1 MRFDFVP
8 LQMIQES
15 TAMTRRK
22 SIYLAGFKHKN
33 PIPNACV
40 IDGLL
45 MSGVIL
51 GTDPVTGDMP
61 ATIEAQ
67 CANMFGHVRA
77 TLTAAG
83 GSSAD
88 ILKMTVWLKDV
99 SQRQAV
105 NDEWIKLFPDHD
117 DRPARHAQS
126 LTAEGPSLVQCDV
139 IAVLPSASA

>member
-1 MRFDFVP
+1 MTK
-8 LQMIQES
+8 EA
-15 TAMTRRK
+15 TAMSRRK
-22 SIYLAGFKHKN
+22 SIYLPGFKHKN

-51 GTDPVTGDMP
+51 GTDPETGEMP
-61 ATIEAQ
+61 AAIEAQ

-77 TLTAAG
+77 TVSAAG
-83 GSSAD
+83 GSSDD

-117 DRPARHAQS
+117 DRPARHA
-126 LTAEGPSLVQCDV
+126 LTLITEGPSLVQCDV
-139 IAVLPSASA
+139 IAVLPRASA

>member
-1 MRFDFVP
+1 M
-8 LQMIQES
+8 
-15 TAMTRRK
+15 ARRK

-51 GTDPVTGDMP
+51 GTDPATGEMP

-77 TLTAAG
+77 IVEAG
-83 GSSAD
+83 GGSPAD
-88 ILKMTVWLKDV
+88 ILKMTVWLRDL
-99 SQRQAV
+99 SQRQPV
-105 NDEWIKLFPDHD
+105 NDEWLKLFPDHD
-117 DRPARHAQS
+117 DRPARHALP
-126 LTAEGPSLVQCDV
+126 LTADGPSLVQCDV
-139 IAVLPSASA
+139 IAMLPPDAAFRKLNHA